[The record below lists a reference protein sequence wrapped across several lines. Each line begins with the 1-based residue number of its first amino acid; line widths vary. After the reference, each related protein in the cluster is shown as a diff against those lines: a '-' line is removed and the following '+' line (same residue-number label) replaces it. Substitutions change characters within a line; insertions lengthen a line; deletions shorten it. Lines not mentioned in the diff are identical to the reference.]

1 MDNAR
6 KMSHKSRKTSTQQQ
20 TVQCVSGET
29 SSSIFGSRY
38 VQNLLDSQ
46 PISLESKQSKK
57 SSIIT
62 ESKQFRVVQR
72 LLPDVSLARHIVDS
86 DDHAFASLGAVH
98 ALILLLTNRVSQQ
111 DSQWNTVKTR
121 FWSKNRVW
129 NSFAGHNIFIT

>member
-1 MDNAR
+1 MDNAAAR
-6 KMSHKSRKTSTQQQ
+6 KMSHKSRKTSTQHQQ

-98 ALILLLTNRVSQQ
+98 ALILLLTNRAQCGKYSY
-111 DSQWNTVKTR
+111 
-121 FWSKNRVW
+121 
-129 NSFAGHNIFIT
+129 